1 MFLPL
6 VFSVYCS
13 EMDYF
18 TGNSRTRR
26 RKIKVRVQQHL
37 LSLAMEDM
45 EQADQAV
52 DQAVQEFG
60 EALNGNSDEAVNL
73 DFDVSTE
80 DVDLY
85 KASDPDDHDD
95 IFSVIIL
102 QRNPIMILKGNWLNG
117 QLTETC
123 LILHFQS
130 Y

>member
-1 MFLPL
+1 
-6 VFSVYCS
+6 
-13 EMDYF
+13 
-18 TGNSRTRR
+18 
-26 RKIKVRVQQHL
+26 
-37 LSLAMEDM
+37 MEDM

-73 DFDVSTE
+73 DLMSVLKMLTYTKQ
-80 DVDLY
+80 VILMIMM
-85 KASDPDDHDD
+85 K